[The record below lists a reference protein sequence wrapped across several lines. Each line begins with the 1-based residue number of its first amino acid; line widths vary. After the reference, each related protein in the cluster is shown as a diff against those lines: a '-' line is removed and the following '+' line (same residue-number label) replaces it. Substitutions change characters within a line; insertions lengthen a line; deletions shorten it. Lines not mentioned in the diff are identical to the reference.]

1 MEFAQFYAESKDIC
15 LRAVLAGVGD
25 LDTARD
31 LVDEAF
37 ARAWASWRTVG
48 RHPAPQAWVVR
59 VALNASVS
67 AWRRTYRERLVDTDG
82 MANVPD
88 AAGADQGDGLMA
100 GEIMT
105 ALKRLPLRQRQV
117 VILRVFL
124 DMDTAS
130 TAKALGIAPGTV
142 TAHLARAMATLRN
155 EFGTLEKRG
164 RQ

>member
-1 MEFAQFYAESKDIC
+1 MDFAQFYAESKDVC
-15 LRAVLAGVGD
+15 LRAVLAGVGN
-25 LDTARD
+25 LDTAQD

-67 AWRRTYRERLVDTDG
+67 AWRRNYRERLVATDG
-82 MANVPD
+82 MASLPD
-88 AAGADQGDGLMA
+88 PTGTDPGDGLVA
-100 GEIMT
+100 REIMT
-105 ALKRLPLRQRQV
+105 ALQRLPLRQRQV

-130 TAKALGIAPGTV
+130 TAKALGMAPGTV
-142 TAHLARAMATLRN
+142 TAHLARAMATLRS
-155 EFGTLEKRG
+155 EFGTLEERG